1 MANNSEP
8 QRSSHTLR
16 TDFITSA
23 GTAFLKFPI
32 TVCVSKAPTGLRYY
46 TNARSKNLRAL
57 TLWPKRCSKI
67 QSKPVWQL
75 TIFFYSFAKERETR
89 ETFPTVKTKY
99 FESKVATSRVDT
111 NNLTS
116 NFIKQL
122 RQYWLT
128 KKQVIEL
135 TSWSDTLEKEVGF
148 AQS

>member
-1 MANNSEP
+1 MANNTEP
-8 QRSSHTLR
+8 QARRIPTPAPPSPPPPALKWIPAYCDLQSYDVYWDMIQRSSHTLH

-75 TIFFYSFAKERETR
+75 DNLFLLFCKWKRHERHFQR
-89 ETFPTVKTKY
+89 LKQ
-99 FESKVATSRVDT
+99 SIS
-111 NNLTS
+111 NLR
-116 NFIKQL
+116 L
-122 RQYWLT
+122 PHH
-128 KKQVIEL
+128 
-135 TSWSDTLEKEVGF
+135 G
-148 AQS
+148 